1 MLESAINISEGK
13 NRILLDR
20 LPSLSAACFLDI
32 HSDPYHN
39 RSVLTLAGDDT
50 ALMATIQNV
59 VLVSLENIDISKH
72 SGVHP
77 RLGAIDVV
85 PFVPLDSHRHPTRD
99 EAAFSRAI
107 EARDQLCEWL
117 GTLGIPCF
125 LYGNGHSLPEIRK
138 DAFTKIT
145 PDNGLRLPHPTA
157 GACCV
162 GARGALIAYNIWLDT
177 AELAV
182 AKYIAKSLRSDQLR
196 TLGFMVGDMTQVSFN
211 IVDTTA
217 IKIDNLYDAVEKL
230 ALSKGVAI
238 SRAELVGLLPAE
250 CLATIPPNRYE
261 QLDIGPERTVEG
273 RITMLQR

>member
-85 PFVPLDSHRHPTRD
+85 PFVPLDSYGHPTRD

-250 CLATIPPNRYE
+250 CLATIPPNRYK